1 MKLYTP
7 DTLQYEKTVR
17 YQKQAREERKKE
29 LQKIANKARKHS
41 LKARI
46 RKDYGGIYLNNRFFS
61 TKNLNTAKRIAE
73 LGPLYLGGK

>member
-7 DTLQYEKTVR
+7 DTLQYEKTVK
-17 YQKQAREERKKE
+17 YQRKATQQRKKE
-29 LQKIANKARKHS
+29 LQKIADKARKHS

-61 TKNLNTAKRIAE
+61 VKNLNSAKRIAE
-73 LGPLYLGGK
+73 LGPLYL